1 MSRTYGVLLRVY
13 TPKADEVV
21 GRVERAVAHVRH
33 IQTVQEAFPALKR
46 IILIV
51 PRDYDCGHTAAALA
65 VALPELAHDV
75 LEVPG
80 HHSREVLN
88 VGIEKLG
95 VMTMSRA
102 LIISGKAMSYLTPAV
117 MWGIDQAFEDEALV
131 AGLAVDELRD
141 VVLSG
146 RIQNTFA
153 AWDIDALVGIGGFD
167 SRTGVEEIAPIAR
180 LVKEYGKCIAPLSPP
195 SGTLDIAESDTARAR
210 HAEVMSTKLSRQLAE
225 CERVGSSFD
234 EIRSGILSG
243 YQRLV

>member
-13 TPKADEVV
+13 TPKADEVA

-33 IQTVQEAFPALKR
+33 FQAVQEEFPALKR
-46 IILIV
+46 IMLLV
-51 PRDYDCGHTAAALA
+51 PSDYDCGYTAAALE
-65 VALPELAHDV
+65 VTLPELAHDV

-80 HHSREVLN
+80 HHSCEVLN
-88 VGIEKLG
+88 EGVGQLEF
-95 VMTMSRA
+95 TDSNA
-102 LIISGKAMSYLTPAV
+102 LIVSGKAMSYLTPAV
-117 MWGIDQAFEDEALV
+117 MHGIDQAFADGALV
-131 AGLAVDELRD
+131 AGLAIDELRD

-146 RIQNTFA
+146 RLQNTFA
-153 AWDIDALVGIGGFD
+153 VWHIDALRGIGGFD
-167 SRTGVEEIAPIAR
+167 SRTGVEEVAPLAR
-180 LVKEYGKCIAPLSPP
+180 LVKEYGKCIAPLDVAG
-195 SGTLDIAESDTARAR
+195 GTLDIAESDTARAR